1 MPRSTEV
8 NIKVQ
13 LGDDNIPERIH
24 WTATESKD
32 NSSANAKAILVS
44 IFEEETKDT
53 LKLDLWTKDMQV
65 HEMDRFVY
73 HTLRALSETYLRA
86 TNNNALAN
94 DMMNFA
100 QYFGEKVEVIPPQSA
115 S

>member
-1 MPRSTEV
+1 MSRSTEV

-13 LGDDNIPERIH
+13 LGEDNVPEKIS
-24 WTATESKD
+24 WTAAEAKD
-32 NSSANAKAILVS
+32 NSTANAKAILVS

-65 HEMDRFVY
+65 QEMDRFIY
-73 HTLRALSETYLRA
+73 HTLRALSETYSKA
-86 TNNNALAN
+86 TNNQSLAN

-100 QYFGEKVEVIPPQSA
+100 QYFGEKVEVLPPQT
-115 S
+115 